1 MTNATGPI
9 LSTLCFGVFLKNCP
23 FKEIF
28 GTVECFFL
36 GKNFIMSIVASLG
49 YCLEVVDDGGQGDD
63 GEGEGDWHAKEEDLK
78 NCIWG

>member
-1 MTNATGPI
+1 M
-9 LSTLCFGVFLKNCP
+9 
-23 FKEIF
+23 
-28 GTVECFFL
+28 FFL
-36 GKNFIMSIVASLG
+36 GKNFNMSIVASLG